1 MAASESKNKISE
13 QFPWNVFFKWILFFI
28 NTNIRILTKY
38 DWANLLN
45 QIPEMILLIPATIL
59 DEI

>member
-13 QFPWNVFFKWILFFI
+13 QFTWNVFFKWIIFFI

-38 DWANLLN
+38 DCANLLN

>member
-13 QFPWNVFFKWILFFI
+13 QWNVFKWIIFFI

-38 DWANLLN
+38 DCANLLN